1 MIQIKNI
8 TKSYGTVVALHNV
21 SLEIQDKAFFGL
33 LGPNGAGKT
42 TLMNLLIGYL
52 QPDKG
57 ELLIDGEQLTRDN
70 LNLRKKIGYVP
81 QSIALYDDVSAVANL
96 EIFGSFFDLE
106 KNALKEQINSQLNLV
121 GLYERRKDAVKT
133 YSGGMKRR
141 LNIAASLLHDP
152 AYLLCDEPTVGVD
165 PQSRNS
171 IFDLLEK
178 LNSEG
183 KTIIYTT
190 HYMEEAE
197 RLCDKIAIID
207 SGNIIT
213 EGTLTALLEQLP
225 FDETIVITK
234 NRTTI
239 PHVET
244 FRELGTLIEHDEQY
258 ELELRQSVLLSAFFQ
273 KLEQLNIGYQSVEL
287 RKPTLE
293 ALFLHYTGRKLR
305 D

>member
-8 TKSYGTVVALHNV
+8 SKSYASVVALNNI
-21 SLEIQDKAFFGL
+21 SLEIRDKGFYGL

-42 TLMNLLIGYL
+42 TLMNLLIGYI
-52 QPDKG
+52 QPDSG
-57 ELLIDGEQLTRDN
+57 ELLIDGERLTRDN

-81 QSIALYDDVSAVANL
+81 QSIALYEDVSAQANL

-106 KNALKEQINSQLNLV
+106 KKVLSEQITLQLNTV

-141 LNIAASLLHDP
+141 LNIAASLLHNP
-152 AYLLCDEPTVGVD
+152 SYLLCDEPTVGVD

-178 LNSEG
+178 LNNDG

-197 RLCDKIAIID
+197 RLCDTIAIID
-207 SGNIIT
+207 SGNIIA
-213 EGTLTALLEQLP
+213 EGTLTSLLEQLP
-225 FDETIVITK
+225 FDETIVISK

-239 PHVET
+239 PHMET
-244 FRELGTLIEHDEQY
+244 FKQLGTLIEHDEQY
-258 ELELRQSVLLSAFFQ
+258 ELELRDDVLLSTFFQ
-273 KLEQLNIGYQSVEL
+273 KLEQQQIGYGSVEM

-293 ALFLHYTGRKLR
+293 ALFLHHTGRKLR